1 MLNLIQKKLQD
12 RMVSLS
18 ALQIYMWLLETERVL
33 TKADALSLT
42 NSAPFNHLFM
52 AYRLVT
58 LAHFREIF
66 MLIFNTTV
74 YIKMSPAL
82 LLKPWLLNSAQ

>member
-42 NSAPFNHLFM
+42 NSAPFNHLFTT
-52 AYRLVT
+52 YRLVT
-58 LAHFREIF
+58 LAYFREIF
-66 MLIFNTTV
+66 MLIFNITV